1 MHPGAGPAAKL
12 TLTACLAEAA
22 RHIHLLKQPGFDDL
36 PEDVQRQATHLHPL
50 TLGWGP
56 AFGDRFSEAEAD
68 ELWRR
73 FDWLAQR
80 LHADPREPRGPVSPQ
95 AGAVRTHSPGP
106 SDSRCLLLAG
116 GPKVWRRDVI

>member
-12 TLTACLAEAA
+12 ALTACLAEAA

-56 AFGDRFSEAEAD
+56 AFGDRFSETEAD

-80 LHADPREPRGPVSPQ
+80 LHADPRQPVTLDQFAASW
-95 AGAVRTHSPGP
+95 GA
-106 SDSRCLLLAG
+106 
-116 GPKVWRRDVI
+116 